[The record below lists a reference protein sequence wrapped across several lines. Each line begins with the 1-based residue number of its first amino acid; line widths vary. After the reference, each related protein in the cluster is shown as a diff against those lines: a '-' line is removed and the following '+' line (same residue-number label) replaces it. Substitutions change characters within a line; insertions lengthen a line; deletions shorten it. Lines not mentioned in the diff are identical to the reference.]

1 MSDDVSIVPEGK
13 AAVPDLDKFLR
24 KETVS
29 ETKIRQDRLKALQEI
44 EDNRDGKYLAEQVLR
59 WKLLGLQRPSFVSLA
74 DWRNCDDDLTPMKR
88 FICHC
93 TAVLMKPMD
102 VAKMTGCSV
111 HFVNQVI
118 KSQVGQAEV
127 ARVQDEVYS
136 GKFTKVYEQ
145 IVPMAIQTALDAM
158 LDKDVKASTR
168 VEAAFRFMDRALGKP
183 KQAIEV
189 EDNVARSV
197 LERLD
202 QMAKERSAKTIELG
216 RDTVEALTTGVAGN
230 TIERKSKPDEI
241 DEWIEGNL

>member
-1 MSDDVSIVPEGK
+1 MSDKENIVPE
-13 AAVPDLDKFLR
+13 ASAQVPGLDKFLR
-24 KETVS
+24 KETAS
-29 ETKIRQDRLKALQEI
+29 EAKIRQDRLKAIQEI
-44 EDNRDGKYLAEQVLR
+44 EDNKDGKYVSEQVLR
-59 WKLLGLQRPSFVSLA
+59 WKTLGLQRPHFVTLA

-111 HFVNQVI
+111 QFVNQVI

-127 ARVQDEVYS
+127 ARIQDEVYS

-145 IVPMAIQTALDAM
+145 IVPMAIQTAMEAM
-158 LDKDVKASTR
+158 LDKEVKASTR

-202 QMAKERSAKTIELG
+202 QMAKERGAKMVELE
-216 RDTVEALTTGVAGN
+216 RETVETLTGAAGSP
-230 TIERKSKPDEI
+230 TIDHKTKPDEI